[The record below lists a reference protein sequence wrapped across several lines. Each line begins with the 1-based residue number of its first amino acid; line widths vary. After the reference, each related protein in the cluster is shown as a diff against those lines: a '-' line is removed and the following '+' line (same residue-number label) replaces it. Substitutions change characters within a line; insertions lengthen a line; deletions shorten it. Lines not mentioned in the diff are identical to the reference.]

1 MWCARTVQTQNMKT
15 GHSIYLRRGMVDADV
30 GLYPVS
36 CLKQH
41 TPQMWREK
49 KKTKTKNLSYFSQI
63 FCKRQMKQKIMELY
77 LAGLH
82 ASWYHTS
89 LLLTI
94 ACNFKEIYAFQDSL
108 EINLWYR
115 ISSLEVVWK
124 VIPAKPLLGLQ
135 CPWHFSTC
143 VTL

>member
-1 MWCARTVQTQNMKT
+1 MKLLNVMCQDSANTEYENRTQYLSSPRDGGCRCWIVPCFMSKT
-15 GHSIYLRRGMVDADV
+15 TRSTDV
-30 GLYPVS
+30 
-36 CLKQH
+36 K
-41 TPQMWREK
+41 RK

-108 EINLWYR
+108 EINL
-115 ISSLEVVWK
+115 
-124 VIPAKPLLGLQ
+124 
-135 CPWHFSTC
+135 
-143 VTL
+143 